1 MEPSPK
7 SNLGHFN
14 HLKGNLITISSHSV
28 LSSLQALVTVNL
40 FAFCMDLPILDIS
53 HKWIFHVS
61 WA

>member
-14 HLKGNLITISSHSV
+14 HLKGNLITISS

-40 FAFCMDLPILDIS
+40 FAFCMDLLILDIS
-53 HKWIFHVS
+53 YKWIFHVS

>member
-14 HLKGNLITISSHSV
+14 HLKGNLIAISSHSV
-28 LSSLQALVTVNL
+28 LSCLQALVTMYL
-40 FAFCMDLPILDIS
+40 FAFSMDLPILDIS
-53 HKWIFHVS
+53 RKWTFHVS